1 MVACKYCGFVTTECA
16 GVYHRKHEEACR
28 IIRDKNDATMAKLKR
43 DLADYQ
49 SKIDKMHGQG
59 EISAD
64 AMVQFQNLL
73 GNVKQVHDGYENL
86 RRDMKVIAENIV
98 QVTEHEASKTRE
110 TVRESTE
117 ETKDHFDRR
126 CVQMLEYM
134 HKMHDHQLIGGE
146 SRREQL
152 CIGPKYP
159 LNDFTVTMLQT
170 AQNLTDDQLGN
181 REFLENVIFN
191 LKNRTGIT
199 PALNDP
205 QHESHIAA
213 TQFLGQFVD
222 TLCTKIRNAGN
233 LKLALVISR
242 YMPCV
247 DPNPSATK
255 RLRLEMPIQPDEI

>member
-16 GVYHRKHEEACR
+16 GVYHRKHEAACK

-64 AMVQFQNLL
+64 AMIQFQNIL

-126 CVQMLEYM
+126 CVQMLECMREIHNRELTYN
-134 HKMHDHQLIGGE
+134 E
-146 SRREQL
+146 APREQL
-152 CIGPKYP
+152 CIGPKYS
-159 LNDFTVTMLQT
+159 LDDFTVSLLRT
-170 AQNLTDDQLGN
+170 AQNLTDDHLGN
-181 REFLENVIFN
+181 REFLETTIHN
-191 LKNRTGIT
+191 LKNHENFF

-205 QHESHIAA
+205 GHAFHIAT
-213 TQFLGQFVD
+213 TQFLGHFVD
-222 TLCTKIRNAGN
+222 TLCTKLRLAGN
-233 LKLALVISR
+233 LKLAGIISR
-242 YMPCV
+242 HMPCV

-255 RLRLEMPIQPDEI
+255 RLRLEMPIQCEDN